1 MDDDERAVIVAEL
14 TTPAERV
21 LDVFSEAAEVDKAT
35 NPLTAV
41 LGAAGEDDV
50 EFAGGVPWRN
60 AESHS
65 GGSTCGQ
72 FQS

>member
-1 MDDDERAVIVAEL
+1 MDDDKRAEIVAEL
-14 TTPAERV
+14 TTPGKV
-21 LDVFSEAAEVDKAT
+21 LDVFSDPAGIDMVM

-41 LGAAGEDDV
+41 LGAVGEDDI
-50 EFAGGVPWRN
+50 EFTGGAPWRSV
-60 AESHS
+60 ESHS

>member
-1 MDDDERAVIVAEL
+1 MDDDERGEIIAEL
-14 TTPAERV
+14 TTPGKV
-21 LDVFSEAAEVDKAT
+21 LDVFSEPAGVDMVM